1 MAIGDPT
8 ARTSNVQDKTVA
20 FDMLKDSKF
29 CIAGVA
35 KASAE
40 ATSPELRRLL
50 NDALNDVMAEH
61 YVLSDMLIRKGW
73 YHPRNV
79 QQQLQTD
86 LQMAQQI
93 TSQ

>member
-1 MAIGDPT
+1 MI
-8 ARTSNVQDKTVA
+8 TSDQMSGASHIQDKTVA

-29 CIAGVA
+29 CISGVA

-40 ATSPELRRLL
+40 ATNPELRRLL
-50 NDALNDVMAEH
+50 NDSLNDVVAEH
-61 YVLSDMLIRKGW
+61 YVLSDMLMRKGW

-79 QQQLQTD
+79 QQQLQAD
-86 LQMAQQI
+86 LQMARQL